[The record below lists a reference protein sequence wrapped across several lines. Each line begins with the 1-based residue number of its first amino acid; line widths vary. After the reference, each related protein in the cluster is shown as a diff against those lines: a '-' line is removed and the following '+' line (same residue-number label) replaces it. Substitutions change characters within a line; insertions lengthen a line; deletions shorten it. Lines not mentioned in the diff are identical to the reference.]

1 MAKEWEFPVPGGSL
15 YYERVELEDV
25 GAGICITRMQGLV
38 GEVEI
43 PAQIEGMPVLAIG
56 RKAFLSKKNLRKVT
70 VPGTVAE
77 VGDWAFAYCD
87 RLHTVRFLYGEDS
100 SGEEVGGESGR
111 EELRFGKAV
120 FLECSSLRFVY
131 VKDGTESTAALLAAA
146 VTTAE
151 APYLLDAQEAGSRE
165 WLEKWDARMLAVL
178 HSADEEGYSKQVLCG
193 EEDYGSTDKV
203 AYESGRRKVKV
214 RLLLLRCLYPEGLT
228 AEHRSEME
236 AYLRAHT
243 KQVQGVQ
250 GGANSIAVQGGA
262 AAPGQDETWQVIL
275 KEHGEEQAYY
285 KLFTELGCVTKDN
298 FDALLTDVGED
309 CPELRAYLM
318 RYKEE
323 KLGYQDFFADLK
335 L

>member
-1 MAKEWEFPVPGGSL
+1 M
-15 YYERVELEDV
+15 
-25 GAGICITRMQGLV
+25 
-38 GEVEI
+38 
-43 PAQIEGMPVLAIG
+43 
-56 RKAFLSKKNLRKVT
+56 
-70 VPGTVAE
+70 
-77 VGDWAFAYCD
+77 
-87 RLHTVRFLYGEDS
+87 
-100 SGEEVGGESGR
+100 
-111 EELRFGKAV
+111 
-120 FLECSSLRFVY
+120 
-131 VKDGTESTAALLAAA
+131 
-146 VTTAE
+146 
-151 APYLLDAQEAGSRE
+151 
-165 WLEKWDARMLAVL
+165 
-178 HSADEEGYSKQVLCG
+178 
-193 EEDYGSTDKV
+193 
-203 AYESGRRKVKV
+203 
-214 RLLLLRCLYPEGLT
+214 RCLYPEGLT

-250 GGANSIAVQGGA
+250 GGANSIAVQGGT